1 METGTTPVP
10 VSVQQLK
17 DAWPQIVAT
26 VQKAKRSAWM
36 VAVTATPR
44 ALTDDN
50 VLTLSFPSQNDVDS
64 FRERAASG
72 DGVSDHLRAAIYEVL
87 GIRVRFIARPDGPPS
102 ARQPSASSASPT
114 PPAEP
119 TAAGGW
125 ATVSI
130 PHAAHAAAPSAPEPV
145 EGTARP
151 SAPSAPESVEGT
163 GRPPLPERASLAPS
177 DLEPPEPDEPEPDWT
192 RVGDASEAPTASTAP
207 GSRPAASSADE
218 PQRYGESVVREI
230 LGASFIEEKP
240 VARVSRPTIR
250 PTIEGG

>member
-130 PHAAHAAAPSAPEPV
+130 PHAAAPSAPEPV
-145 EGTARP
+145 ERTARP